1 VGKAQIDLLFDVRG
15 GAVYLFELKFC
26 DGAFTMTR
34 AEAEKLQLRKQV
46 LNAHF
51 KGRRSI
57 IVCLLV
63 PEGVQPNEHSKAA
76 VDLILEADTLFRDG
90 ES

>member
-1 VGKAQIDLLFDVRG
+1 MA

-26 DGAFTMTR
+26 EGPLTRTR

-51 KGRRSI
+51 NGRRSI
-57 IVCLLV
+57 IVCLLAPV
-63 PEGVQPNEHSKAA
+63 GVRGNEHSKAA
-76 VDLILEADTLFRDG
+76 VDLILEADVLFRDG